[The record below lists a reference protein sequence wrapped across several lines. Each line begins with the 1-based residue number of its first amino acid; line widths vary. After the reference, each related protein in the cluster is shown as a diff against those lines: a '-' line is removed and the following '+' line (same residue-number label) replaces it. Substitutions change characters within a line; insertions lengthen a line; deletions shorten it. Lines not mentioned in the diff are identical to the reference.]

1 MKYTQNLKIM
11 QITPETLVVGVD
23 IAKETHYA
31 RVFDYR
37 GIELGKVFRFS
48 NTFEGFVQFNNWI
61 QGIMSQ
67 QQKQSCIVGLEP
79 TGHYWFGLAH
89 FLQEHQIK
97 LVLVNPFHVKRSK
110 ELDDNSP
117 TKNDKKDPK
126 TIAMLIK
133 DGRFVEPYLPDSV
146 YADLR
151 IAIDLR
157 ERHLKDLSSIKNRV
171 IRWLDIYFPEFNT
184 VFQDWEGKTALM
196 TLKELALPARIAKME
211 AFAILTFWRQEVKRG
226 VGIKKAEQLVEAAKT
241 SIGVKKAGR
250 MAQYEI
256 ASLIEQYEVY
266 MRQLTETEQYIEE
279 MVLQIPGASAALEMK
294 GVSVLT
300 IAGFLSETGD
310 LSRFEVAKQV
320 QKLAGLNLKENS
332 SGQHKGQTTITKRGR
347 RRLRGLLFRAI
358 LPIVAK
364 NEEFRELHQY
374 YTTRKNNPLKKMQSL
389 TLLCCKLIRIL
400 FAMIKKNI
408 KYDGQKMMDDIKR
421 LHLQEAS

>member
-1 MKYTQNLKIM
+1 
-11 QITPETLVVGVD
+11 
-23 IAKETHYA
+23 
-31 RVFDYR
+31 
-37 GIELGKVFRFS
+37 
-48 NTFEGFVQFNNWI
+48 
-61 QGIMSQ
+61 
-67 QQKQSCIVGLEP
+67 
-79 TGHYWFGLAH
+79 
-89 FLQEHQIK
+89 
-97 LVLVNPFHVKRSK
+97 
-110 ELDDNSP
+110 
-117 TKNDKKDPK
+117 
-126 TIAMLIK
+126 
-133 DGRFVEPYLPDSV
+133 
-146 YADLR
+146 
-151 IAIDLR
+151 
-157 ERHLKDLSSIKNRV
+157 
-171 IRWLDIYFPEFNT
+171 
-184 VFQDWEGKTALM
+184 
-196 TLKELALPARIAKME
+196 
-211 AFAILTFWRQEVKRG
+211 
-226 VGIKKAEQLVEAAKT
+226 
-241 SIGVKKAGR
+241 